1 MNLSMRG
8 SVVCKNVN
16 EKKMSDKDDETE
28 NNLRLSISE
37 VRQARKDLLYS
48 VTKKSLGKI
57 IMVCIQHCFNCKLSK
72 VNGCNTKMVHF

>member
-1 MNLSMRG
+1 MRG

-37 VRQARKDLLYS
+37 VRQARKDLLYN
-48 VTKKSLGKI
+48 VTKNLWSIDYLAIAKCSERYVLVVHTGRDI
-57 IMVCIQHCFNCKLSK
+57 
-72 VNGCNTKMVHF
+72 TKFDFP

>member
-37 VRQARKDLLYS
+37 VRQARKDLLYN
-48 VTKKSLGKI
+48 VTKKSLL
-57 IMVCIQHCFNCKLSK
+57 N
-72 VNGCNTKMVHF
+72 

>member
-1 MNLSMRG
+1 MRG

-48 VTKKSLGKI
+48 VTKNLEAIDYLGKI
-57 IMVCIQHCFNCKLSK
+57 NVDI
-72 VNGCNTKMVHF
+72 VHYSGSE